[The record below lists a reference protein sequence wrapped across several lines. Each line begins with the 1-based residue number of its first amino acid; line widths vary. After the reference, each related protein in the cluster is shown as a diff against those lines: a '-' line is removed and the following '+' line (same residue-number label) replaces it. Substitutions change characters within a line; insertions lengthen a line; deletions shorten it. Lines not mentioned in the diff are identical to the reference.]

1 MDWQTQLVSIY
12 LIVSEI
18 LDEGLSL
25 HIERCS
31 NFSSRLTDAEIL
43 TIFLFG
49 CPRGHRNIKSIHQ
62 FANDHLSDW
71 FPHLRGYEA
80 FNYRLG
86 LLAEILPLLLESLIK
101 KCSDSNKGRGAILKM
116 IDSFPIIMA
125 KAKRSQNAKVAPNLA
140 CKGYCASRG
149 EYYYGVKAH
158 VIGQNEE
165 GRIPMPE
172 VVQVTPANTH
182 DLVLLKGIQEICMGF
197 DLICG

>member
-1 MDWQTQLVSIY
+1 
-12 LIVSEI
+12 
-18 LDEGLSL
+18 
-25 HIERCS
+25 
-31 NFSSRLTDAEIL
+31 
-43 TIFLFG
+43 
-49 CPRGHRNIKSIHQ
+49 
-62 FANDHLSDW
+62 
-71 FPHLRGYEA
+71 
-80 FNYRLG
+80 
-86 LLAEILPLLLESLIK
+86 
-101 KCSDSNKGRGAILKM
+101 
-116 IDSFPIIMA
+116 MA